1 MLISPT
7 LESDIACLT
16 RIYHHHVLH
25 GSGSFEIDPPDEA
38 EMTRRW
44 KAVMAQGMPHLV
56 LRQGEQVMGYA
67 YCQPFRP
74 RLAYRHTLEDSI
86 YLHPQ
91 AMGQGW
97 GRALLAEL
105 LVRAEHAGGRQML
118 AVIGDS
124 ANQGSIRLHSALGFE
139 HVGVMRSS
147 GWKHGRWLDTV
158 LMQRPLGWGDV
169 APAPM

>member
-1 MLISPT
+1 MIIRPT
-7 LESDIACLT
+7 QESDIQSLT
-16 RIYHHHVLH
+16 DIYRHHVLH
-25 GSGSFEIDPPDEA
+25 GTGSFEIEPPDSV

-44 KAVMAQGMPHLV
+44 QSVTAQGMPHLV
-56 LRQGEQVMGYA
+56 LCQGQQTMGYA

-97 GRALLAEL
+97 GRTLLSELLAQ
-105 LVRAEHAGGRQML
+105 AERAGGRQMV

-124 ANQGSIRLHSALGFE
+124 GNLGSIGLHSALGFE
-139 HVGVMRSS
+139 HVGVLRAS

-158 LMQRPLGWGDV
+158 LMQRSLGLGHD
-169 APAPM
+169 APAPV